1 MIEFSPCERYLV
13 SYSSQEPSNP
23 REKATVLFTVFDTRT
38 GQKLRS
44 FTGSVDDYAV
54 GTAATSGGALSWPV
68 FKWSQGCVP
77 PRPRGRQ
84 LGAGYA
90 LPPRRG
96 TRFSRRSGVGAA

>member
-23 REKATVLFTVFDTRT
+23 REKATVLFNVFDTRT
-38 GQKLRS
+38 GQKLRA

-68 FKWSQGCVP
+68 FKWSEG
-77 PRPRGRQ
+77 
-84 LGAGYA
+84 
-90 LPPRRG
+90 
-96 TRFSRRSGVGAA
+96 